1 MKTKQKLSTSS
12 LSKMA
17 LLVALMCVSAYI
29 VIPLP
34 FSPVPL
40 TAQTLMVNLIAFLL
54 TPVEA
59 VITIVVYL
67 LVGLVGL
74 PVFSGGM
81 GGPAKLFGPTGG
93 YLLAWVLAVPLM
105 SLLKG
110 KQYHFVRYTMTAMF
124 VGMTITYGV
133 GSLYM
138 HLTAGMSWEAVLV
151 AAVIPFVPLDLVK
164 CVIAT
169 WLAKPIRAVLF
180 RASTV

>member
-1 MKTKQKLSTSS
+1 ME

-54 TPVEA
+54 SPLEA
-59 VITIVVYL
+59 VLTIVVYL
-67 LVGLVGL
+67 LLGFVGL

-93 YLLAWVLAVPLM
+93 YLFAWIFAVWAM
-105 SLLKG
+105 SYFKG
-110 KQYHFVRYTMTAMF
+110 KQYHFFRYSLIAMLA
-124 VGMTITYGV
+124 GMSITYGV

-138 HLTAGMSWEAVLV
+138 YLTTGMSVSAVLA
-151 AAVIPFVPLDLVK
+151 AAVIPFVPLDIAK
-164 CVIAT
+164 CFLAAF
-169 WLAKPIRAVLF
+169 LAKPIRAVLYQTG
-180 RASTV
+180 AMKY